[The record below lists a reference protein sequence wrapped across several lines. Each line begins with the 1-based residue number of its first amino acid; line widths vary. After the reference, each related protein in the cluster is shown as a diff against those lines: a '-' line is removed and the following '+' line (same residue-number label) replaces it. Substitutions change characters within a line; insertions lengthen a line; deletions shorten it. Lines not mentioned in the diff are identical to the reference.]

1 MLRTRVYPQSA
12 YQEQLTSI
20 SLSAGSDFT
29 PNELILPQKINR
41 VTSFDRQVVEH
52 GDCVAYSVAGATVH
66 APVFASR
73 YARLL
78 RRDRPRLKARAVA
91 TAKLL
96 REGVVSADT
105 KPPAT
110 LRRKPRN
117 MSLVYRN
124 SYIYKL
130 LFFSRKC
137 CRGSLKNDRVCHLL
151 LSEVS
156 RTRCGHYW
164 PHTRGESSHHHPPC

>member
-1 MLRTRVYPQSA
+1 MVRTRVYPQSA

-29 PNELILPQKINR
+29 PNELSLPEKINR
-41 VTSFDRQVVEH
+41 GTNYDRQVVEH

-78 RRDRPRLKARAVA
+78 PASLRYAETGRRDRPRFQARAVA
-91 TAKLL
+91 AAKLL

-124 SYIYKL
+124 L
-130 LFFSRKC
+130 
-137 CRGSLKNDRVCHLL
+137 
-151 LSEVS
+151 
-156 RTRCGHYW
+156 
-164 PHTRGESSHHHPPC
+164 

>member
-1 MLRTRVYPQSA
+1 MQPSVYERLSPRFTGLSILFAQYPGLRRFAASPRAMCCRPVYTGLLNSA
-12 YQEQLTSI
+12 HLRFAIQLYK
-20 SLSAGSDFT
+20 L
-29 PNELILPQKINR
+29 ELVRKNR
-41 VTSFDRQVVEH
+41 QGTNYDRQVVEH

-66 APVFASR
+66 APGFASR

-78 RRDRPRLKARAVA
+78 RRDRQRLKARAVA

-124 SYIYKL
+124 SVN
-130 LFFSRKC
+130 FF
-137 CRGSLKNDRVCHLL
+137 
-151 LSEVS
+151 
-156 RTRCGHYW
+156 W
-164 PHTRGESSHHHPPC
+164 